1 MEREE
6 KKKKPFLVV
15 HSCVKV
21 PFYYGQLS
29 TIFKNAMIS
38 KGILYVTLCLANIV
52 CPFFVVS

>member
-6 KKKKPFLVV
+6 KKKPFLVV